1 MSFDFSDDFDVA
13 QFYSDDDFR
22 TRADA
27 KSAAGHV
34 ALSAK
39 AGDVWRVLHGVQDVL
54 PSAWRTVF
62 VGRVFLHA
70 GAVYPHKF
78 WAEDF
83 RRALDT
89 SKEAADAFP
98 TPQQFA
104 GLLGCVCGCV
114 DIVGCGCAASAASSG
129 AAASVWRR
137 KGAGKPFVFRVANPI
152 VFDAPVPLRGRPGF
166 FKLVAASGD
175 VFAALESRS

>member
-1 MSFDFSDDFDVA
+1 MSFDFSEDFEVA

-27 KSAAGHV
+27 KSAAGQV

-39 AGDVWRVLHGVQDVL
+39 AGDVWRVLHGFQEVL

-114 DIVGCGCAASAASSG
+114 DIVGCGCAASAL
-129 AAASVWRR
+129 WRR

-166 FKLVAASGD
+166 FKLGDASGD
-175 VFAALESRS
+175 IFAALESRS

>member
-1 MSFDFSDDFDVA
+1 MSFDFSDDFEIA

-22 TRADA
+22 TCAEA
-27 KSAAGHV
+27 KSAAGQV

-39 AGDVWRVLHGVQDVL
+39 AGDVWRVLHGFQGVL

-83 RRALDT
+83 RRALDV

-114 DIVGCGCAASAASSG
+114 DIVGCGCAASAL
-129 AAASVWRR
+129 WRR

-166 FKLVAASGD
+166 FKLGDASGD
-175 VFAALESRS
+175 IFAALESRS